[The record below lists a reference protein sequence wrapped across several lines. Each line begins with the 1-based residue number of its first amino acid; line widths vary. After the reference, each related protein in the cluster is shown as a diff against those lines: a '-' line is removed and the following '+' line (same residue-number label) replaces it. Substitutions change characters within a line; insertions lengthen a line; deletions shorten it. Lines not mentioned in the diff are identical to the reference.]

1 MGSNGLAKKACA
13 CADLVVGLRG
23 RVKGLEIV
31 KGCNGCL
38 VAECG
43 GAWRM
48 LVPVVVVRIL
58 VLEKLSWIPSGL
70 PSCWKVWRKGITSD
84 GERQLVASSM

>member
-43 GAWRM
+43 GCLADAGA
-48 LVPVVVVRIL
+48 
-58 VLEKLSWIPSGL
+58 SG
-70 PSCWKVWRKGITSD
+70 G
-84 GERQLVASSM
+84 GEDFGFGEVELDTKWFA